1 MAHAYM
7 VNHLDLL
14 PQVVNVGVVLLL
26 QQVLRLLR
34 VLCGRSPSPSP
45 SPSPFVHTPSSE
57 ERRSV
62 GVAPSS

>member
-34 VLCGRSPSPSP
+34 VLGGRSP